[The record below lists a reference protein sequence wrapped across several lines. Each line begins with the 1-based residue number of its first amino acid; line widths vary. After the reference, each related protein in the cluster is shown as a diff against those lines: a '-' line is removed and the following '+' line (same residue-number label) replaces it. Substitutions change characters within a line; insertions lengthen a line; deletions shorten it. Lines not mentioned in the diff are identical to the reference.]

1 MILLAKLGI
10 GVIGTALVG
19 GAALCSE
26 GFIYLNVQE
35 KQPGGTHVN
44 VLVPAALVPTTL
56 RFVPKH
62 NFAAS
67 HELRT
72 ALPIIDAA
80 IPALNDCPDGVLVEV
95 IDPGEH
101 VLVTKRGGS
110 IVVDVNDAEDTVHVS
125 VPLRAAQSAI
135 HQIAEANPAD

>member
-26 GFIYLNVQE
+26 GFIYVNVQE